1 MAKREFSD
9 RMLKAL
15 KPAPAGQ
22 RYEIMDT
29 DPHAKGL
36 GIRVTAA
43 GTRTFVLVRRFPG
56 SPNPVRRAL
65 GEYGELSLADARQRA
80 RDWIAQINAGNDPKT
95 EKQRKQ
101 VEADTKL
108 STTFGAVA
116 EDFFT
121 EKASTEREGAKVE
134 RDIRR
139 EFISKWNSRNI
150 ADISDLDVLQ
160 VIRVVKLR
168 GALSSARNLLGT
180 VKRLFEWAVDQRI
193 YGIKINPCLGLK
205 PAKLFGDKKSRSN
218 ILTEDELHAF
228 LRAIRRTPYP
238 YGPMYR
244 LLILTGLR
252 LNEVADASWSEIDF
266 KNNCWVIP
274 ASRMKGK
281 DSRAR
286 PHTVP
291 LTSDI
296 HALLADLPRFKAG
309 EYLFST
315 TYGISPIWAGTRSKA
330 RLDRRMLR
338 TLKALARIRGADP
351 AGVVLQFRNHDLR
364 RTLRSGLSAL
374 RFPRDV
380 CEAVLAHV
388 PPGIVG
394 VYDQYEFLVE
404 KHQALEAW
412 AKRLRSILEP
422 ATPSNVVALKAV
434 PR

>member
-15 KPAPAGQ
+15 KPAPAGE
-22 RYEIMDT
+22 RYEIMDA
-29 DPHAKGL
+29 HAKGF
-36 GIRVTAA
+36 GVRITSA
-43 GTRTFVLVRRFPG
+43 GTKTFILLRRFPG

-65 GEYGELSLADARQRA
+65 GEYPELSLADARQRA
-80 RDWIAQINAGNDPKT
+80 RDWIAQINAGHDPQH

-101 VEADTKL
+101 VEADAKL

-134 RDIRR
+134 RDVRR
-139 EFISKWNSRNI
+139 EFISKWKSRNI

-160 VIRVVKLR
+160 IIRVVKLR
-168 GALSSARNLLGT
+168 GAISSARNLLGT
-180 VKRLFEWAVDQRI
+180 VKRVFEWAIDQRV

-205 PAKLFGDKKSRSN
+205 PAKLFGDKKSRSK

-228 LRAIRRTPYP
+228 LRAIRRMPYP

-252 LNEVADASWSEIDF
+252 LNEAADASWSEFDF
-266 KNNCWVIP
+266 KNNIWVIP

-281 DSRAR
+281 ESKAT
-286 PHTVP
+286 PHAVP

-296 HALLADLPRFKAG
+296 LALLADLPRFKAG
-309 EYLFST
+309 AYLFSA
-315 TYGISPIWAGTRSKA
+315 TYGVKPIWAGTRSKA
-330 RLDRRMLR
+330 RLDKRMLR
-338 TLKALARIRGADP
+338 TLRALARIRGDDP
-351 AGVVLQFRNHDLR
+351 AGVVLEFRNHDLR

-374 RFPRDV
+374 RIPRDTS
-380 CEAVLAHV
+380 EAVLAHV
-388 PPGIVG
+388 APGIIG
-394 VYDQYEFLVE
+394 TYDQYEFLPE
-404 KHQALEAW
+404 KHHALEAW
-412 AKRLRSILEP
+412 AKRLRSILESET
-422 ATPSNVVALKAV
+422 TPDNVVTLKAV